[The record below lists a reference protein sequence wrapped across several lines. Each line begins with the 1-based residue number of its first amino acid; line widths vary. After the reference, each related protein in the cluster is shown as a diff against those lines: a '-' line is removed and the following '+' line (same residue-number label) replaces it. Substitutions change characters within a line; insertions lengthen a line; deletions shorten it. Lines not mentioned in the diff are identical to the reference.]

1 MEKMELIYG
10 MSVDIDVI
18 SKNIKRLINKIYK
31 LLPMREEGKDW
42 EKPLESIIEEFCGM
56 SKIISGQDDLFFV
69 ILCKMKG
76 LLELKDDKYMMLY
89 RRIIFECLNLLSSL
103 EINVCHK

>member
-1 MEKMELIYG
+1 MEKMALIYG
-10 MSVDIDVI
+10 MSVDIDII
-18 SKNIKRLINKIYK
+18 SKNIKKLVNKIYK

-56 SKIISGQDDLFFV
+56 SKIIQGQDDLFFV

-76 LLELKDDKYMMLY
+76 LLELKQEKDMMLY

-103 EINVCHK
+103 EANVCNK